1 MDKNEMYEIVQAVI
15 EKIGSDQ
22 VIEEMFNFY
31 DSNVLKDFVEDL
43 QEYL

>member
-1 MDKNEMYEIVQAVI
+1 MYEIVQEVI

-31 DSNVLKDFVEDL
+31 DSNVLRAFIEDL
-43 QEYL
+43 QETYDVE